1 MNDRERVDTFLS
13 LFKKLEKELVLQ
25 SKIKDDD
32 FISFS
37 RALNKIHYDRLNSV
51 VAEEAN
57 YSFLKTC
64 AEIRN
69 LLSHEENTVVP
80 TEEIIERLKK
90 ILQSIMN
97 PLTCYQVCSKNV
109 FTCSFNDRLNHVMV
123 KMNRMG
129 LSHVPV
135 VDTSGKVI
143 GVFSRETFF
152 DSILQGKEF
161 EVSEDLMISD
171 FRNSISLEEHLN
183 ESYLFVKRRLS
194 TKDAYGMLLKR
205 SEGGKRVSLLL
216 VTENGKQNEK
226 LLGVITA
233 LDLAKISAE
242 D

>member
-37 RALNKIHYDRLNSV
+37 RALNKVHYARLNSV

-64 AEIRN
+64 GEIRN
-69 LLSHEENTVVP
+69 LLSHEENIIVP
-80 TEEIIERLKK
+80 TEEIIQKLKG
-90 ILQSIMN
+90 ILQSIQN

-109 FTCSFNDRLNHVMV
+109 FTCSFGDRLNIVMT

-135 VDTSGKVI
+135 VDSSNRVI

-161 EVSEDLMISD
+161 EVSEELLISD
-171 FRNSISLEEHLN
+171 FRNSILLEEHFN
-183 ESYLFVKRRLS
+183 ESYLFVRRSLS
-194 TKDAYGMLLKR
+194 TKEAYEMLLKR

-216 VTENGKQNEK
+216 VTENGKQSER

-233 LDLAKISAE
+233 LDLAKISA
-242 D
+242 DD